1 MWFSCAGSSANRASS
16 HGIAWTLDSPSVSR
30 CPARPTDTSTD
41 RHAAA
46 NHLREMIFVLT
57 IYLAALGCWLGGIVF
72 FSFFTAPAVFTV
84 LPRPEAGQLIS
95 TIFPRYY
102 MVGSI
107 VGTISLVLA
116 IYFTAVRGPRIWW
129 GGTTVVLAIALGI
142 TFYAGTVILPHA
154 DALRTVN
161 EDPNPDPVKK
171 AEFDKLHHTSVILN
185 GTVLLL
191 NLAAIVGTSGAL

>member
-1 MWFSCAGSSANRASS
+1 
-16 HGIAWTLDSPSVSR
+16 
-30 CPARPTDTSTD
+30 
-41 RHAAA
+41 
-46 NHLREMIFVLT
+46 MIVVLT

-102 MVGSI
+102 MLGYI

-129 GGTTVVLAIALGI
+129 GGTTLALTIALGI
-142 TFYAGTVILPHA
+142 TFYAGTVILPRA
-154 DALRTVN
+154 DALRTVT
-161 EDPNPDPVKK
+161 ESANPDPARK
-171 AEFDKLHHTSVILN
+171 AEFDNLHRMSVMLNGAVLILN
-185 GTVLLL
+185 I
-191 NLAAIVGTSGAL
+191 AAIVGTSGALIARG

>member
-1 MWFSCAGSSANRASS
+1 
-16 HGIAWTLDSPSVSR
+16 
-30 CPARPTDTSTD
+30 
-41 RHAAA
+41 
-46 NHLREMIFVLT
+46 MIIVLT

-102 MVGSI
+102 MLGYI

-129 GGTTVVLAIALGI
+129 GGTTVALAIALGI
-142 TFYAGTVILPHA
+142 TFYAGTVILPRA

-161 EDPNPDPVKK
+161 EDPNPDPSKK
-171 AEFDKLHHTSVILN
+171 RSSTSCI
-185 GTVLLL
+185 TVGDSQRHR
-191 NLAAIVGTSGAL
+191 AAVEPRRYRRHCGSVDSAWLSIIVTKRS

>member
-1 MWFSCAGSSANRASS
+1 
-16 HGIAWTLDSPSVSR
+16 
-30 CPARPTDTSTD
+30 
-41 RHAAA
+41 
-46 NHLREMIFVLT
+46 MIIVLT

-102 MVGSI
+102 MLGYV

-116 IYFTAVRGPRIWW
+116 IYLTAVRMPRMWW
-129 GGTTVVLAIALGI
+129 GITTIVLAIALGI
-142 TFYAGTVILPHA
+142 TFYAGTVILPRA
-154 DALRTVN
+154 DAIRTVN
-161 EDPNPDPVKK
+161 ESPNPDPAVK
-171 AEFDKLHHTSVILN
+171 AEFDKLHRLSVILN

-191 NLAAIVGTSGAL
+191 NIAAVVGTSGALTARG

>member
-1 MWFSCAGSSANRASS
+1 MTNPWA
-16 HGIAWTLDSPSVSR
+16 TL
-30 CPARPTDTSTD
+30 
-41 RHAAA
+41 
-46 NHLREMIFVLT
+46 
-57 IYLAALGCWLGGIVF
+57 
-72 FSFFTAPAVFTV
+72 
-84 LPRPEAGQLIS
+84 
-95 TIFPRYY
+95 YY
-102 MVGSI
+102 MLGYI

-129 GGTTVVLAIALGI
+129 GGTMVALAIALGI

-191 NLAAIVGTSGAL
+191 NLAAIVGTSGALIPRG

>member
-1 MWFSCAGSSANRASS
+1 
-16 HGIAWTLDSPSVSR
+16 
-30 CPARPTDTSTD
+30 
-41 RHAAA
+41 
-46 NHLREMIFVLT
+46 MIIVLT

-95 TIFPRYY
+95 AIFPRYY
-102 MVGSI
+102 MLGYV

-116 IYFTAVRGPRIWW
+116 IYFTAVREPRMWW
-129 GGTTVVLAIALGI
+129 GGTTLALAIALGI
-142 TFYAGTVILPHA
+142 TFYAGTVILPRA
-154 DALRTVN
+154 DALRTVT

-171 AEFDKLHHTSVILN
+171 EKKAEFDKLHHNSVILN

-191 NLAAIVGTSGAL
+191 NLAALVGTAGALTRHG

>member
-1 MWFSCAGSSANRASS
+1 
-16 HGIAWTLDSPSVSR
+16 
-30 CPARPTDTSTD
+30 
-41 RHAAA
+41 
-46 NHLREMIFVLT
+46 MIIVLA

-72 FSFFTAPAVFTV
+72 FSFFTAPAVFRV

-102 MVGSI
+102 MLGYI

-116 IYFTAVRGPRIWW
+116 IYFTVVRGPRIWW
-129 GGTTVVLAIALGI
+129 GGTTVALAIALGI
-142 TFYAGTVILPHA
+142 TLYAGTAILPRA

-161 EDPNPDPVKK
+161 EDPNPDLVKK
-171 AEFDKLHHTSVILN
+171 AEFDRLHHTSVILN

-191 NLAAIVGTSGAL
+191 NIAAIVGTSGALIPRG